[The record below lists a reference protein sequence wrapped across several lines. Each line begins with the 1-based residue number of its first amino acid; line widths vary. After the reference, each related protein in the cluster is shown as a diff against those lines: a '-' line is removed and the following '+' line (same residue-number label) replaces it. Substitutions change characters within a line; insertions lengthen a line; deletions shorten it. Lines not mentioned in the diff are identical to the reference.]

1 MVLKA
6 QQNSLI
12 TGIIPHMITNGVA
25 VLQYADGTRMCLEND
40 MVKARNVKLMLYIFE
55 QMSGLKINF
64 EKSEIILVGVTTTLQ
79 WPMLKFLIV
88 KLVCFLLNILG
99 VPVSPSRVRVAD

>member
-64 EKSEIILVGVTTTLQ
+64 EKSEIILVGVTATLQ